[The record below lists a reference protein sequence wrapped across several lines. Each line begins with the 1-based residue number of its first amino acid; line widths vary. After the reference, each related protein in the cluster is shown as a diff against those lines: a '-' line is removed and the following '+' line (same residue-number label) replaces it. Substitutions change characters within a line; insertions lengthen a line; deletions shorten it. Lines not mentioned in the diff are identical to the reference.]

1 MRTLADVMDLTI
13 SWEETLRDLYA
24 GFARGFAS
32 HPKVARFWQSMAI
45 AESTHASLLR
55 KTREALSPII
65 LAGPMD
71 DRHTEAFEAAELLMT
86 HISPAGIDTL
96 EDAYELAHEI
106 EGSEVNVLFCLLTS
120 RLDDS
125 TRGDLIAAQFDEH
138 IDMLSQFGRDCSKSF
153 RAGVRLDPQTSE

>member
-13 SWEETLRDLYA
+13 SWEETLRDLYSRFA
-24 GFARGFAS
+24 KGFPT
-32 HPKVARFWQSMAI
+32 HPEIARFWQTMAI

-55 KTREALSPII
+55 KTRAVLSPAS
-65 LAGPMD
+65 LSVHLD
-71 DRHTEAFEAAELLMT
+71 DRHTEAFEAAALLM
-86 HISPAGIDTL
+86 SRVSSAGIDTL

-125 TRGDLIAAQFDEH
+125 SRSDLISAQFDEH
-138 IDMLSQFGRDCSKSF
+138 IDALSRFGGTHSKSF
-153 RAGVRLDPQTSE
+153 RVALLFDPPVGE